1 MDPASLERI
10 RAICKERSLACS
22 PAREQQALIV
32 EGAQALPNRV
42 GAAPGQYIELDRK
55 CIFVLPGPPGEFK
68 AVLHDHVIP
77 RLREIFQTE
86 SGFREKLFMT
96 CGLPEADMITLF
108 EREQFPPAGVDI
120 AFCAAPGRI
129 EVRLSSYD
137 QEKLEQ
143 AAARL
148 RTLIKHHIFAQERM
162 TMAQAVGRL
171 LIEKGQTV
179 ATAESCTGGMLGAE
193 LTDFSGSSRFYKG
206 GIIAYDNDVKDRQ
219 LGVAAATLEQQ
230 GAVSAET
237 AKQMAAGVRER
248 LQADYGL
255 GITGIAGPSGGTS
268 EKPVGLVYIG
278 LADVRQVT
286 AHEFQFG
293 GGRERVREWSR
304 QMALFLLRERIT
316 AH

>member
-1 MDPASLERI
+1 
-10 RAICKERSLACS
+10 
-22 PAREQQALIV
+22 
-32 EGAQALPNRV
+32 
-42 GAAPGQYIELDRK
+42 
-55 CIFVLPGPPGEFK
+55 
-68 AVLHDHVIP
+68 
-77 RLREIFQTE
+77 
-86 SGFREKLFMT
+86 
-96 CGLPEADMITLF
+96 
-108 EREQFPPAGVDI
+108 
-120 AFCAAPGRI
+120 
-129 EVRLSSYD
+129 
-137 QEKLEQ
+137 
-143 AAARL
+143 
-148 RTLIKHHIFAQERM
+148 
-162 TMAQAVGRL
+162 
-171 LIEKGQTV
+171 
-179 ATAESCTGGMLGAE
+179 MLGAE

-304 QMALFLLRERIT
+304 RWHCSSCESG
-316 AH
+316 